1 MIGECHSGAGFG
13 GLTRYLLHG
22 KKDNPNPER
31 VLWTSTREL
40 ALEDPQQAAILM
52 RMTAAQGRT
61 QEPVEHI
68 SISIPPHE
76 HLSREQWERV
86 ADTTLRDLGLEDH
99 QVLIV
104 AHRDTAHD
112 HIHLVVNRVHPETYR
127 AWNRWQDQTRL
138 MASLR
143 VQERDLGLQ
152 PTPYVPN
159 PDRLPNSLLR
169 LYERTG
175 EPPLLDYARNA
186 SRPVFQEARSW
197 NELHERLA
205 EKGLYLERKGQGLVV
220 TDDHRH
226 VKASSV
232 DRGASLRALEARLG
246 SYQERQPLLQAVDRD
261 LRAGGREADLTAQ
274 IAPLRTT
281 GEETQSSLMNRA
293 FAADAFTRAQ
303 DAVRSTLSN
312 AYRDPAEAANRYF
325 AFLQDLHDGKHR
337 PAPLP
342 AELGEIRGTV
352 LQVGRTC
359 LPMGAE
365 GKHAYELAAVE
376 LPRRGAEY
384 LRAREALEQAE
395 ARHADAERQHERHL
409 RRFAPQLEQLDRIE
423 KNAERL
429 PERLMALRPRDQLA
443 VARAHGAQV
452 LKKAAERTPE
462 AATRTAEHRQRWMRN
477 PSRDLNRALDRRVR
491 RARVPAMT
499 RGQSPAEWMREAIR
513 LGLHPLHA
521 IQVLTR
527 GGLPLADAA
536 RAYSLTRAAV
546 RNPVKTGVVLTARAM
561 GLPALP
567 MRLAAMAWNVARTL
581 ERVLSR

>member
-76 HLSREQWERV
+76 HLSREQWEQV
-86 ADTTLRDLGLEDH
+86 ADNTLRDLGLDGH

-186 SRPVFQEARSW
+186 ARPVFQEARSW

-232 DRGASLRALEARLG
+232 DRAASLRALEQRLG
-246 SYQERQPLLQAVDRD
+246 PYEERRSLLREVDIDLQGDRLPELIVQLLPYHRARSEADAAAESRQKTAHELRVAGDSIRSTIQRAFRD
-261 LRAGGREADLTAQ
+261 PATATERYFAQLDRTGRPQLLPAEMGDLKGTVLRAG
-274 IAPLRTT
+274 RTYLPV
-281 GEETQSSLMNRA
+281 GSEG
-293 FAADAFTRAQ
+293 
-303 DAVRSTLSN
+303 
-312 AYRDPAEAANRYF
+312 AEAYEAAARSLPYYG
-325 AFLQDLHDGKHR
+325 AAYLQ
-337 PAPLP
+337 
-342 AELGEIRGTV
+342 
-352 LQVGRTC
+352 
-359 LPMGAE
+359 
-365 GKHAYELAAVE
+365 
-376 LPRRGAEY
+376 
-384 LRAREALEQAE
+384 AREDLARAE
-395 ARHADAERQHERHL
+395 DRL
-409 RRFAPQLEQLDRIE
+409 GGTRRNLEQLTQRFESQIAEYQQIE
-423 KNAERL
+423 ERRGSL
-429 PERLMALRPRDQLA
+429 HERVMSLRPRDQIA
-443 VARAHGAQV
+443 VARAHGRDA
-452 LKKAAERTPE
+452 LETAARRAPETAIRTS
-462 AATRTAEHRQRWMRN
+462 EHRQRWMAN
-477 PSRDLNRALDRRVR
+477 PSRGLSRALDRRVR
-491 RARVPAMT
+491 RARVPART
-499 RGQSPAEWMREAIR
+499 RGQEPADWMREALR

-521 IQVLTR
+521 IQALTR

-536 RAYSLTRAAV
+536 RAYTMTRAAL
-546 RNPVKTGVVLTARAM
+546 RNPVKTSVLLAAKAI

-567 MRLAAMAWNVARTL
+567 MRLAAKAWHFARTVD
-581 ERVLSR
+581 RVLSR